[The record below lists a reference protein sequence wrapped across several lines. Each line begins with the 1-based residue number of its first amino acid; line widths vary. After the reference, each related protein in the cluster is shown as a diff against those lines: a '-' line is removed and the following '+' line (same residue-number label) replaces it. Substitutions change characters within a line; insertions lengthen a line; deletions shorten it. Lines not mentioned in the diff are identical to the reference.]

1 MLMALGVLVNSVQAQ
16 SVLDTLLAPVNITRM
31 QDPIARI
38 TSEILIVLIIGGI
51 ALVVYSLVRYRG
63 RTSVAAAKNLI
74 LAQMLVLLTFLLGLQ
89 FVLWRTGGNVF
100 LAVSLAAA
108 VCILAV
114 VTGAGLLLY
123 RYQGNQSLFLKE
135 EYAPGEIV
143 FRKGDTSDCA
153 YFIVS
158 GEAEV
163 VREEQG
169 KESILATLFPGDY
182 FGEMSLLTNE
192 PRNATVRAKGSLM
205 AEVIGKE
212 NFLSMLR
219 AVRSAREDVTRTVH
233 QRLHR
238 SIS

>member
-1 MLMALGVLVNSVQAQ
+1 
-16 SVLDTLLAPVNITRM
+16 M
-31 QDPIARI
+31 QDSVVRV
-38 TSEILIVLIIGGI
+38 TSEILVILIIVGI

-63 RTSVAAAKNLI
+63 RTSAAAAKNLL

-89 FVLWRTGGNVF
+89 FILSRTGGSVF
-100 LAVSLAAA
+100 LAASLAAA

-114 VTGAGLLLY
+114 VTAAGMLLY
-123 RYQGNQSLFLKE
+123 RYQSRQTLFLKE
-135 EYAPGEIV
+135 EYAPGEII

-169 KESILATLFPGDY
+169 KETILATLFPGDY

-192 PRNATVRAKGSLM
+192 PRNATVRAKGCLM

-212 NFLSMLR
+212 NFLAMLR

-238 SIS
+238 SAS